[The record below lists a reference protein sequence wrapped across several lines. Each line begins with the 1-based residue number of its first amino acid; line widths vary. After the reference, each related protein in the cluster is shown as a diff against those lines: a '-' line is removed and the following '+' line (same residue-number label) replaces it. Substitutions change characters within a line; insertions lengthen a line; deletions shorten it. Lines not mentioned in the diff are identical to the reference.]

1 MYFYSRIKISSI
13 ITLSLLIGIILYLSF
28 SVDEKEQ
35 TKISLIEIEG
45 NIHLPKDQYYKFA
58 NLDDYSEYVNLTPAI
73 VKDRLEKHPY
83 IERID
88 LVLDKS
94 NLLVNI
100 KEKDFEALLM
110 YDEKQFL
117 ITNKNQTVPVIPLS
131 ENIDYPI
138 ISNPLDAQDIGEFTT
153 VKNNDDIITGL
164 KIVTTFK
171 LINPNLF
178 EELSEVDLRNGGDII
193 LYFALFNYP
202 VVIGRDNE
210 IRKVFY
216 FSELWNN
223 LKNDKINGFLDYI
236 DLRYSK
242 HIFLGRSTLASAE
255 RGTNS

>member
-13 ITLSLLIGIILYLSF
+13 VTLVLLMGVILYLSF

-35 TKISLIEIEG
+35 TKINLIEIEG

-58 NLDDYSEYVNLTPAI
+58 NLEDYSGYLNLTPAI

-100 KEKDFEALLM
+100 KEKDFEALLIFG
-110 YDEKQFL
+110 EKQFL
-117 ITNKNQTVPVIPLS
+117 ITNRNQTIPVIPSS

-138 ISNPLDAQDIGEFTT
+138 ISNPSDVKDIDEFSS
-153 VKNNDDIITGL
+153 VKNSNDIITGL

-202 VVIGRDNE
+202 VVIGRNNE

-223 LKNDKINGFLDYI
+223 LRNDELNGFLDYI
-236 DLRYSK
+236 DLRFSK
-242 HIFLGRSTLASAE
+242 HIFLGRSSLASAE
-255 RGTNS
+255 KGTNS